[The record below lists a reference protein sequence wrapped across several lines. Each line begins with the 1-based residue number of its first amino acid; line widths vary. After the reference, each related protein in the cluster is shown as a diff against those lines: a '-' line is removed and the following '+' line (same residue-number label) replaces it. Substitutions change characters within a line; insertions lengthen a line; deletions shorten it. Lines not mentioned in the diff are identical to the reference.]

1 MLPKKSKFIKKII
14 RNADSRGEIISLI
27 DQKTSN
33 ISIIKSSAGSI
44 RSNHFHK
51 KDWHYMYILNGK
63 MDYFYKKNN
72 INYQMNLKKG
82 DLVFTP
88 PKELHATFFPVE
100 TTMIVASK
108 NPRDKET
115 YERDTVRLDFI
126 DISNIKSIKKNAKKI
141 KL

>member
-63 MDYFYKKNN
+63 MDYFYKK
-72 INYQMNLKKG
+72 
-82 DLVFTP
+82 
-88 PKELHATFFPVE
+88 
-100 TTMIVASK
+100 
-108 NPRDKET
+108 
-115 YERDTVRLDFI
+115 
-126 DISNIKSIKKNAKKI
+126 
-141 KL
+141 